1 MFFFLQP
8 IRNYL
13 KQNSKFLDSL
23 RIHVKAGTGGF
34 GFPRYGGEGGKGG
47 DVCFVATEGMYYNMN
62 QHNTFI
68 QFPLVNF

>member
-1 MFFFLQP
+1 LQP
-8 IRNYL
+8 VRNYL

-47 DVCFVATEGMYYNMN
+47 DVCFVATEGNYLLKYRY
-62 QHNTFI
+62 I
-68 QFPLVNF
+68 L